1 MKKLNES
8 QKDLF
13 NVFIPVALFWA
24 VMSFFISTAPNY
36 IKQVKAPQIEREH
49 VQSKV
54 LDAYGK
60 VLLKNFERCQQK

>member
-1 MKKLNES
+1 MKLNES

-13 NVFIPVALFWA
+13 NVIIPVALFWA
-24 VMSFFISTAPNY
+24 VMSFFISTTPNY
-36 IKQVKAPQIEREH
+36 LKEPKAPEIETKH

-60 VLLKNFERCQQK
+60 VLLKNFDRCQQD

>member
-13 NVFIPVALFWA
+13 NVFIPVALFWV
-24 VMSFFISTAPNY
+24 VMSFFISTTPNY
-36 IKQVKAPQIEREH
+36 LKEPKAPQIEREH

-54 LDAYGK
+54 LDGYGK
-60 VLLKNFERCQQK
+60 LFIKKFEACQRK

>member
-1 MKKLNES
+1 MKLNES

-24 VMSFFISTAPNY
+24 VMSFFIVTQPNY
-36 IKQVKAPQIEREH
+36 LTRQKAPQIERKH

-60 VLLKNFERCQQK
+60 VLLKNFERCQQD

>member
-1 MKKLNES
+1 MKLNES

-13 NVFIPVALFWA
+13 NVFIPVVLFWA
-24 VMSFFISTAPNY
+24 MMSFFISTAPNY
-36 IKQVKAPQIEREH
+36 IKQVKAPQIERKH

-60 VLLKNFERCQQK
+60 VLLKNFERCQQD

>member
-1 MKKLNES
+1 MKQLNES

-13 NVFIPVALFWA
+13 NVIIPVALFWA
-24 VMSFFISTAPNY
+24 VMSFFISTTPNY
-36 IKQVKAPQIEREH
+36 LKEPKAPEIETKH

-60 VLLKNFERCQQK
+60 VLLKNFERCNK